1 MPQGA
6 EEGTAAQPAPGLSAI
21 PGGKVFIS
29 YYVWYIRSDPNF
41 EPIRSDPRYTQLLK
55 KWGLIT

>member
-1 MPQGA
+1 MQREGNGMPQGA

-29 YYVWYIRSDPNF
+29 YASQDT
-41 EPIRSDPRYTQLLK
+41 DTATQLLK

>member
-29 YYVWYIRSDPNF
+29 YAS
-41 EPIRSDPRYTQLLK
+41 
-55 KWGLIT
+55 